1 MPESGDDP
9 AGGYRTL
16 EYAVTDGVAV
26 ITLNRPNALNAFD
39 RPMKR
44 ELLAALRAA
53 ARDDAVR
60 AIVLTGAGRAFSAGQ
75 DLREPFGGDH
85 PTLAEELRRLYNPII
100 LELRRLP
107 KPVIAAV
114 NGVAAGA
121 GASLAFA
128 CDLRVAAETASFVLA
143 FGRVGLVPD
152 NGATWFLPRLI
163 GPGRAA
169 ELMLSGE
176 PLSAARAEELG
187 LVNKIVPAESLAGE
201 AMAMARRLVDA
212 APIAL
217 ALTKRALNRAQEGSL
232 EEALEYEASLQGIAG
247 QSADHAE
254 GVMAFMAKRSPRF
267 TGK

>member
-1 MPESGDDP
+1 MAESGDDP

-16 EYAVTDGVAV
+16 EYAVTDGVTV

-44 ELLAALRAA
+44 ELLAAVRAA

-60 AIVLTGAGRAFSAGQ
+60 A
-75 DLREPFGGDH
+75 LREPFGGDH

-176 PLSAARAEELG
+176 PLSAARAEDLG
-187 LVNKIVPAESLAGE
+187 LVNKVVPAESLAGE

-217 ALTKRALNRAQEGSL
+217 ALTKRALNRAQEVRNGPGRIL
-232 EEALEYEASLQGIAG
+232 GARASTRG
-247 QSADHAE
+247 
-254 GVMAFMAKRSPRF
+254 
-267 TGK
+267 

>member
-1 MPESGDDP
+1 M
-9 AGGYRTL
+9 
-16 EYAVTDGVAV
+16 
-26 ITLNRPNALNAFD
+26 
-39 RPMKR
+39 
-44 ELLAALRAA
+44 
-53 ARDDAVR
+53 
-60 AIVLTGAGRAFSAGQ
+60 
-75 DLREPFGGDH
+75 
-85 PTLAEELRRLYNPII
+85 
-100 LELRRLP
+100 
-107 KPVIAAV
+107 
-114 NGVAAGA
+114 
-121 GASLAFA
+121 
-128 CDLRVAAETASFVLA
+128 LA

-187 LVNKIVPAESLAGE
+187 LVNKVVPAESLAGE

-217 ALTKRALNRAQEGSL
+217 ALTKRALNRAQGGSL